1 MARNVQRSPVMAD
14 VARLAGVSHQT
25 VSRVLNDHPNVR
37 QETRARVLAAIEGLG
52 YRRNST
58 ARALVTKQSNTLG
71 VVAFDTT
78 LYGPASTLYGI
89 ERAARDAGYFVSI
102 VSLRELTSHDLAEA
116 LDHLGRQQVDGL
128 VVIAPQSAVAVALAE
143 MPQPVPV
150 VTVEGDADVGL
161 PVVNVDQRKGGV
173 LVTEHLLRLGHRTVW
188 HVSGPQDWLEAQ
200 GRMEGWRETLRAAG
214 AEIHEPLSGDWS
226 PRSGYRCGQILA
238 GMPDLT
244 AVFVANDQMA
254 LGVLRAL
261 DEARIRVPED
271 VSVVGFDD
279 IPESEF
285 FAPPLTTISQD
296 FSEVGRKAI
305 ALLLDALAGED
316 EPVGTLRQAME
327 PSDGVREGPSPA
339 TPPPHVVVQPRL
351 VVRRSSGRPH
361 GS

>member
-1 MARNVQRSPVMAD
+1 MPAMVRNVHRSPVMAD

-37 QETRARVLAAIEGLG
+37 PETRERVLTAIEGLG

-58 ARALVTKQSNTLG
+58 ARALVTKRTNTLG

-78 LYGPASTLYGI
+78 LHGPASTLYGI
-89 ERAARDAGYFVSI
+89 ERAARGAGYFVSI
-102 VSLRELTSHDLAEA
+102 VSLRELTRDDLAEA
-116 LDHLGRQQVDGL
+116 LDHLARQQVDGL
-128 VVIAPQSAVAVALAE
+128 VVIVPQSAVAVALAE

-161 PVVNVDQRKGGV
+161 PVVNVDQRKGGM
-173 LVTEHLLRLGHRTVW
+173 LATRHLLRLGHRTVW
-188 HVSGPQDWLEAQ
+188 HVAGPHDWLESE
-200 GRMEGWRETLRAAG
+200 GRIEGWREALHAAG
-214 AEIHEPLSGDWS
+214 AEVPELLTGDWS
-226 PRSGYRCGQILA
+226 PRSGYRCGQLLA

-261 DEARIRVPED
+261 DEARIRVPDD

-285 FAPPLTTISQD
+285 FAPPLTTVAQD

-305 ALLLDALAGED
+305 ELLLDALADDVPAPPSG
-316 EPVGTLRQAME
+316 QA
-327 PSDGVREGPSPA
+327 
-339 TPPPHVVVQPRL
+339 PPHIVVQPHL
-351 VVRRSSGRPH
+351 LVRRSSGPPRA
-361 GS
+361 GG

>member
-1 MARNVQRSPVMAD
+1 MARNIHRSPVMAD

-37 QETRARVLAAIEGLG
+37 PETRDRVIAAIEGLG

-58 ARALVTKQSNTLG
+58 ARALVTKQTNTLG

-102 VSLRELTSHDLAEA
+102 VSLRELTRDDLAEA

-128 VVIAPQSAVAVALAE
+128 VVIAPQSAVAVALSQ

-161 PVVNVDQRKGGV
+161 PVVNVDQRRGGV

-188 HVSGPQDWLEAQ
+188 HVSGPQDWLEAE
-200 GRMEGWRETLRAAG
+200 GRIEGWRETLLAAG
-214 AEIHEPLSGDWS
+214 APVPEVLTGDWS
-226 PRSGYRCGQILA
+226 PRSGYRCGQRLA
-238 GMPDLT
+238 GMADLT

-261 DEARIRVPED
+261 DEARVRVPDD

-285 FAPPLTTISQD
+285 FAPPLTTVSQD

-305 ALLLDALAGED
+305 ELLLDALAEEHEPARPPGE
-316 EPVGTLRQAME
+316 PPG
-327 PSDGVREGPSPA
+327 GPAEDTP
-339 TPPPHVVVQPRL
+339 PPPHVVVQPHL
-351 VVRRSSGRPH
+351 VVRRSSGPPRAA
-361 GS
+361 

>member
-1 MARNVQRSPVMAD
+1 MAD

-37 QETRARVLAAIEGLG
+37 RETRERVLAAIEGLG

-58 ARALVTKQSNTLG
+58 ARALVTKRTNTLG

-102 VSLRELTSHDLAEA
+102 VSLRDLTRDDLAEA

-128 VVIAPQSAVAVALAE
+128 VVIAPQSAVAVALAD

-150 VTVEGDADVGL
+150 VTVEGDAEVGL

-173 LVTEHLLRLGHRTVW
+173 LVTDHLLRLGHRTVW
-188 HVSGPQDWLEAQ
+188 HVSGPQDWLEAE

-214 AEIHEPLSGDWS
+214 AEVPVPLSGDWS
-226 PRSGYRCGQILA
+226 PRSGYRCGQLLA
-238 GMPDLT
+238 GVPDLT

-261 DEARIRVPED
+261 DEARIRVPDD

-285 FAPPLTTISQD
+285 YAPPLTTVSQD

-305 ALLLDALAGED
+305 ELLLDALADGELSSRRPPR
-316 EPVGTLRQAME
+316 PVVGLGEGAIDVPAGASGT
-327 PSDGVREGPSPA
+327 PA
-339 TPPPHVVVQPRL
+339 PHPHVVVQPYL
-351 VVRRSSGRPH
+351 VVRRSSGPPRI
-361 GS
+361 S